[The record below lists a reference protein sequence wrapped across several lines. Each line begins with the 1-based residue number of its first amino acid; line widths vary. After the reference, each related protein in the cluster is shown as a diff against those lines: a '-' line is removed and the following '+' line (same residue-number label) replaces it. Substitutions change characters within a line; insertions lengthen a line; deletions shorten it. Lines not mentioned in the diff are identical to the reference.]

1 MNYETKL
8 AAALGSIPTNKTEKL
23 SYDLSKL
30 SIEELDKLASVDG
43 ESFVDSAAEEI
54 LSLEKVA
61 MADSWGRELARAEF
75 EKTALLGPMPGL
87 KGLLSPVSKSMI
99 PTAGKA
105 MNWAAQGAG
114 KNIMHGAIGGGAL
127 GAAKGLISD
136 PGIDPQTGQNRSR
149 IQAAM
154 SGAIGGAALGAGA
167 AGAAGAG
174 LRAAGASQTATGK
187 YLNASQRIVNRSAAG
202 KAQQAATAAA
212 NPAAAAAAAGRSPP
226 TPESMD
232 RLKKLQADMAARR
245 EAENVVGKGLNPQEQ
260 AARLKAGKGSQ
271 VGGMKSEL
279 MPEIANPNP
288 AAEYAQRVT
297 SGPQPESAGQALSG
311 MKGMTPERQAQI
323 EARMAATRARES
335 GSHAATPE
343 GTEAAIRANAA
354 RLQAQ
359 AQNRTPM
366 GAMRNLAS
374 RITGPGTGG
383 VMASP

>member
-8 AAALGSIPTNKTEKL
+8 AAALGSLPSTKMEKV

-30 SIEELDKLASVDG
+30 SIEDLDKLASADG

-54 LSLEKVA
+54 IALEKVA
-61 MADSWGRELARAEF
+61 MADRWGRELAYISF
-75 EKTALLGPMPGL
+75 EKTAVLAA
-87 KGLLSPVSKSMI
+87 LSPVLKAGI
-99 PTAGKA
+99 KPVGKA

-114 KNIMHGAIGGGAL
+114 KNMMHGAVAGGVL
-127 GAAKGLISD
+127 GGAKGLISD
-136 PGIDPQTGQNRSR
+136 PGIDPQTGQDRSR

-154 SGAIGGAALGAGA
+154 SGALGGAALGAGA

-174 LRAAGASQTATGK
+174 LRAAGASQGATGK
-187 YLNASQRIVNRSAAG
+187 YLNASQRIFNRSAAG
-202 KAQQAATAAA
+202 KAQQAATAATGAAA
-212 NPAAAAAAAGRSPP
+212 NPAAAAAASGRPP
-226 TPESMD
+226 PSAESAD
-232 RLKKLQADMAARR
+232 RFKKLQADMMARR
-245 EAENVVGKGLNPQEQ
+245 EAEQTVGKGLNPQEQ

-279 MPEIANPNP
+279 MPEISNPNP

-297 SGPQPESAGQALSG
+297 GAPQPENAGQALSG

-323 EARMAATRARES
+323 EARQAARRAQEA
-335 GSHAATPE
+335 GAAGHAATPQ

-354 RLQAQ
+354 KAQAQ

-366 GAMRNLAS
+366 GAMRNLAN
-374 RITGPGTGG
+374 RLTGPSTAG
-383 VMASP
+383 VMGSP